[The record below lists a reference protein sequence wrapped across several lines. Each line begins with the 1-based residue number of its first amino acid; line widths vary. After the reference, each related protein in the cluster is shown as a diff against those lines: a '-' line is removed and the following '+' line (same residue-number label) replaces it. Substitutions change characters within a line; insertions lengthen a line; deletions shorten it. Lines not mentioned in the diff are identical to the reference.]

1 MLARYR
7 SFSSLSAA
15 DVSVAWKNI
24 EREALIFLPQRKEYM
39 EFTQR
44 DILSSPLPLLLMF
57 SAVETFITFTAE
69 KRVTNTLCESPLTE
83 IKSTVMK
90 KIYINT
96 GVPKWIAL
104 SQFAYLIHYRH
115 LGR

>member
-1 MLARYR
+1 
-7 SFSSLSAA
+7 
-15 DVSVAWKNI
+15 
-24 EREALIFLPQRKEYM
+24 M

-44 DILSSPLPLLLMF
+44 YSFLRVTSASHVLSGGGL
-57 SAVETFITFTAE
+57 ITFTAE